1 VLAGGRQSPE
11 GAEHG
16 AACHRLYA
24 GGDNIKK
31 ISLGINSNNQTL
43 GEELVDVE
51 GSAVQGTTN
60 VVIECR
66 GGGNRGIG
74 GGGGGGLPSDGLT
87 PIRLEFQGSDLSA
100 DGFVLLCFMLK
111 SSAYSK

>member
-1 VLAGGRQSPE
+1 
-11 GAEHG
+11 
-16 AACHRLYA
+16 
-24 GGDNIKK
+24 
-31 ISLGINSNNQTL
+31 
-43 GEELVDVE
+43 VE

-66 GGGNRGIG
+66 GGGNRGIGGGGG